1 MALTPDDPHVAKGL
15 NRFGELYFL
24 QGRYAEA
31 ESHYKRALAIH
42 ETALGPEH
50 PNVGVTLTYLVE
62 LYAVQGRYAEAE
74 PLMARVETIFDKAQS
89 Q

>member
-1 MALTPDDPHVAKGL
+1 
-15 NRFGELYFL
+15 
-24 QGRYAEA
+24 
-31 ESHYKRALAIH
+31 
-42 ETALGPEH
+42 
-50 PNVGVTLTYLVE
+50 VE